1 MLYVVLIVIGIVG
14 IFIAAISDIKT
25 REIPDWLNYSL
36 ISLGLGIR
44 IIYSISLKD
53 PLIIFSSVI
62 GLIIA
67 FILGLFMYYT
77 KQWGGGDAKSYMA
90 IASLFTSM
98 PDQKFFLFDF
108 TVNLLIVG
116 SIYTILMSIYYIFQ
130 KKLLTKIKISFSNK
144 IKKITIIFLVSFF
157 MALFVYFLDVNFIIP
172 VLLLILV
179 LFFYLFVI
187 PIIKIV
193 ETSLIKTIS
202 VKNLTEGDWITE
214 NIYLKNK
221 FIYNN
226 KSPGVTK
233 KQISQILKSK
243 IKNLKVK
250 EGIVFMPSFFITLI
264 VTLLFNNLI
273 YYLF

>member
-1 MLYVVLIVIGIVG
+1 
-14 IFIAAISDIKT
+14 
-25 REIPDWLNYSL
+25 
-36 ISLGLGIR
+36 
-44 IIYSISLKD
+44 
-53 PLIIFSSVI
+53 
-62 GLIIA
+62 
-67 FILGLFMYYT
+67 
-77 KQWGGGDAKSYMA
+77 
-90 IASLFTSM
+90 
-98 PDQKFFLFDF
+98 
-108 TVNLLIVG
+108 
-116 SIYTILMSIYYIFQ
+116 
-130 KKLLTKIKISFSNK
+130 
-144 IKKITIIFLVSFF
+144 